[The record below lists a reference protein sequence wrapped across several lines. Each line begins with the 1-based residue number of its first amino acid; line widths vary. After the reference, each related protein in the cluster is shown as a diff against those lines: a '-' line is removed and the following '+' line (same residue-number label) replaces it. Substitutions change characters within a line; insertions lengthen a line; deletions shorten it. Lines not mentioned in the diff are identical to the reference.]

1 MDLIEVHV
9 LQEALVFKF
18 APYTSSLSVVQ
29 TVVFVCESFVMSK
42 LHAKPYSAT
51 LLQMIKFLPT

>member
-9 LQEALVFKF
+9 LQEALVSKF
-18 APYTSSLSVVQ
+18 APYTSLSLVQ
-29 TVVFVCESFVMSK
+29 TDVFVCKSFVMSI

-51 LLQMIKFLPT
+51 LLQMIKLLPT